1 MVRSTRVTVTIIIYT
16 AKSHSDL
23 AAYPS
28 TDRSRDLLTAGV
40 DWAEVTA
47 IATSILA
54 LSLLGA
60 FGAAIFAAQQVREAR
75 KSREAQMAAEFF
87 RRWNEESLEEARR
100 LFARF
105 KSAEELRDAFAAYV
119 AADAPE
125 AFVLYRELDFFE
137 QLAALERQGAFDLEL
152 VKVLLG
158 RTLIERWERWT
169 PALHQAHGPGVYP
182 LFEGLVG
189 KLRQALDDPAATVK
203 DVEPRRRA

>member
-1 MVRSTRVTVTIIIYT
+1 LPTI
-16 AKSHSDL
+16 
-23 AAYPS
+23 
-28 TDRSRDLLTAGV
+28 GV

-60 FGAAIFAAQQVREAR
+60 FGAVIFAAQQVREAR

-87 RRWNEESLEEARR
+87 RRWDEGSLEEARR

-105 KSAEELRDAFAAYV
+105 KSAEELRDAFVAYV

-125 AFVLYRELDFFE
+125 AYVLYRELDFFE
-137 QLAALERQGAFDLEL
+137 QLAALESQGAFDLEL

-158 RTLIERWERWT
+158 RTLIERWERWS

-189 KLRQALDDPAATVK
+189 KLRRALDDPAATVE
-203 DVEPRRRA
+203 DVEPRRHA